1 MNVSLF
7 KCICRYIF
15 LTLVFNFSRIHHLV
29 EELEIEYLWDLLC
42 DPTWSV
48 ITRGKSVP
56 GVDMSPPTPGFM
68 LWQVDL
74 CKGLVLVSSDIL
86 ASLLDVDG

>member
-1 MNVSLF
+1 M
-7 KCICRYIF
+7 
-15 LTLVFNFSRIHHLV
+15 V

-86 ASLLDVDG
+86 ASLLDTCRWLSVNSSELVSCLTCRLNK